1 MGFDS
6 SVRDEGAAASFGLE
20 PRSFELERMEEHTL
34 ADYRVTKTDKASE
47 WAGGQHKHIAALC
60 LEGRRRVPKA
70 TAIANIES
78 KLESYYT
85 YADGQRANV
94 EVVQRC
100 NRCASKYLRTD
111 RDSTIKDNLLSLPH
125 C

>member
-1 MGFDS
+1 MNGTAS
-6 SVRDEGAAASFGLE
+6 SPLLA
-20 PRSFELERMEEHTL
+20 PRPFAVERMEVHRL

-47 WAGGQHKHIAALC
+47 WAGGQHRHIAARC
-60 LEGRRRVPKA
+60 RENGRRVAKA
-70 TAIANIES
+70 TAIANIEA
-78 KLESYYT
+78 KVESYYT

-100 NRCASKYLRTD
+100 VRCSSKYLRTD
-111 RDSTIKDNLLSLPH
+111 RDSTTKDNLLSLPD

>member
-1 MGFDS
+1 M
-6 SVRDEGAAASFGLE
+6 ASFQ
-20 PRSFELERMEEHTL
+20 
-34 ADYRVTKTDKASE
+34 VVKTDKASE

-60 LEGRRRVPKA
+60 LEGGRRVPKA

-78 KLESYYT
+78 KVESYYT

-100 NRCASKYLRTD
+100 GRCSSKYLRTD
-111 RDSTIKDNLLSLPH
+111 RDSTIRDNLLSLPD
-125 C
+125 CY

>member
-1 MGFDS
+1 L
-6 SVRDEGAAASFGLE
+6 A
-20 PRSFELERMEEHTL
+20 PRSFEWERMEERTL

-47 WAGGQHKHIAALC
+47 WNGGQHKHIVALC
-60 LEGRRRVPKA
+60 LEGGRRVAKA
-70 TAIANIES
+70 TAIANIEA
-78 KLESYYT
+78 KIESYYT

-100 NRCASKYLRTD
+100 IRCSSKYLRTD
-111 RDSTIKDNLLSLPH
+111 RDSTIKDNLLSLPD